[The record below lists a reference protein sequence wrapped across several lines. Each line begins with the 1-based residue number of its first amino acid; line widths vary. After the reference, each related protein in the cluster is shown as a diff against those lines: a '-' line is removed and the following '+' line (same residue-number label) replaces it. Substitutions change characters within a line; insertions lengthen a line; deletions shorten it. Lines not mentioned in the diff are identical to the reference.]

1 MGWDVTLTT
10 DRDVTPADMDKIVD
24 ELPQW
29 MRGDWPKP
37 KQQWGYSLA
46 ADLRLDSPRKVRCSG
61 SCSISGKIA
70 EGFCEAMARRLEHIG
85 CKVVIG
91 EMSV

>member
-10 DRDVTPADMDKIVD
+10 DRDVTEADMDKIVT
-24 ELPQW
+24 ELPEGL
-29 MRGDWPKP
+29 RGHGGG
-37 KQQWGYSLA
+37 KQTWGYSLA
-46 ADLRLDSPRKVRCSG
+46 ADVRLDTPREIRCSG
-61 SCSISGKIA
+61 SCTMSGHIA
-70 EGFCEAMARRLEHIG
+70 AGFCEAMARRLERMG